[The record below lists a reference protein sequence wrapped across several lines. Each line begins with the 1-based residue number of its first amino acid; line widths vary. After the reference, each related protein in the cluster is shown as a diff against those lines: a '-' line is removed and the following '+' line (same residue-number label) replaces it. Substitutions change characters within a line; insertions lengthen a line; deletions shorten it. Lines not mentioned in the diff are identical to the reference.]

1 MLLRSLDLLFVCLV
15 FGLSIWLWT
24 VADGF
29 PESRRFAQIDTD
41 YWPKHVFGALV
52 LVSGALLAQKLLGL
66 WRAGG
71 FASSKALDDAP
82 APGDRM
88 AAVRIAGMLGLVAG
102 YVVGFQ
108 YLGFALATLLF
119 LWAGSFVL
127 PYRNRLAKLVFA
139 PVFTFALTL
148 FFAHA
153 LTLPLPRG
161 TGPFYQLS
169 LLLY

>member
-15 FGLSIWLWT
+15 FALSIWLWT

-41 YWPKHVFGALV
+41 YWPKHVFAALIA
-52 LVSGALLAQKLLGL
+52 VSGALLAQKLFTL

-71 FASSKALDDAP
+71 FGPGAVGDDAP
-82 APGDRM
+82 ARGDRM
-88 AAVRIAGMLGLVAG
+88 AAVRIGAMLGLVAG

-108 YLGFALATLLF
+108 YLGFALATLVF

-139 PVFTFALTL
+139 PAFTLALTL